1 MIACEAGSLAGWVS
15 SLLSSRLRQ
24 VIICDPRQNRLLLK
38 GTKTDR
44 VDADNLS
51 ELVRLGALRPV
62 FVGDA
67 ENRQLRR
74 LVTHYLNAQ
83 CDRRRVIHRLH
94 GLFRH
99 AGISFK
105 SIPRKPERV
114 PLRRLPDQTSRFVAR
129 AHLEQFRALT
139 AVIAAAR
146 ELLLA
151 RAAEFPE
158 FQLLQTVPYVGELR
172 AAELIAII
180 GTPTRFNSLRQFWAY
195 AGLAVVRRV
204 SAEHRVENGRIVREQ
219 ISRGLHLNSNR
230 HVRLKKIFKD
240 IALYG
245 SLGRGEFREIYE
257 HHVKRGKTPAIAR
270 VALARKVA
278 AVVRAIWQSGQPF
291 QSNSAAK
298 VPGNSFRGEHH
309 RESSV
314 PTSRSL
320 ETTH

>member
-1 MIACEAGSLAGWVS
+1 MMYVGLDVHDRTTSLTVRSARGAIVARDVIPTTKLDLRRRFRTIRGKLVIVCEAGSLAGWIS

-51 ELVRLGALRPV
+51 ELARLGALRHV

-74 LVTHYLNAQ
+74 LITHYLNAQ

-99 AGISFK
+99 AGVNIK
-105 SIPRKPERV
+105 TAPRRPERF
-114 PLRRLPDQTSRFVAR
+114 PLRRLPDSTSRFVAH

-139 AVIAAAR
+139 SVILAAR
-146 ELLLA
+146 EQLLA
-151 RAAEFPE
+151 KAAEFSE
-158 FQLLQTVPYVGELR
+158 FQLLQSIPYIGELR

-180 GTPTRFNSLRQFWAY
+180 GVPGRFRSLRQFWAY
-195 AGLAVVRRV
+195 AGLSVVRRV
-204 SAEHRVENGRIVREQ
+204 SAEHRVEDGRVIREQ
-219 ISRGLHLNSNR
+219 ISRGLHLNANR

-240 IALYG
+240 IA
-245 SLGRGEFREIYE
+245 
-257 HHVKRGKTPAIAR
+257 
-270 VALARKVA
+270 
-278 AVVRAIWQSGQPF
+278 
-291 QSNSAAK
+291 
-298 VPGNSFRGEHH
+298 
-309 RESSV
+309 
-314 PTSRSL
+314 
-320 ETTH
+320 